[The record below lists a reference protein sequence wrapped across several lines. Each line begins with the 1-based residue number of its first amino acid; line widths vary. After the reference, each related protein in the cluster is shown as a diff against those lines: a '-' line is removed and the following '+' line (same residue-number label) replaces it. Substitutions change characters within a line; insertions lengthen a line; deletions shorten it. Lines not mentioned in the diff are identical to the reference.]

1 VESDISLPTTTMPIA
16 PIVGKLRKRFFIDM
30 TCALGLGI
38 SAGYAYWSVCL
49 LFVVFS
55 SLNPSLGTV
64 STSRLV
70 SLQCGHYV
78 QLGTHMSV
86 LLVERQENF
95 YLKLEREKVQAAG
108 AS

>member
-49 LFVVFS
+49 LFVVFY
-55 SLNPSLGTV
+55 
-64 STSRLV
+64 R
-70 SLQCGHYV
+70 
-78 QLGTHMSV
+78 
-86 LLVERQENF
+86 
-95 YLKLEREKVQAAG
+95 
-108 AS
+108 